1 MKKAKTKATSEVL
14 ARDRANSSRMED
26 NLPTAN
32 PSSVLGVC
40 LGLLLLMGVSLGLL
54 APRPQTA
61 TDPLPAA
68 EVRR

>member
-1 MKKAKTKATSEVL
+1 
-14 ARDRANSSRMED
+14 MED

-40 LGLLLLMGVSLGLL
+40 LGLLLLMGISLGLL
-54 APRPQTA
+54 APRHQAAT
-61 TDPLPAA
+61 TDPLPAV

>member
-54 APRPQTA
+54 APRHQAA
-61 TDPLPAA
+61 TDPLPAV

>member
-1 MKKAKTKATSEVL
+1 MTKATSEVL

-61 TDPLPAA
+61 TTDPLPAA